1 MNNSIKSIEES
12 KVHCLGDFLNNES
25 QISKYFYDGGVD
37 HMSTPI
43 IEDESKQ
50 YKKNYLSIEWARKI
64 LVAKVIV
71 LSADMPDELNSQIG
85 DCCLAFDKNIILDIN
100 GRTEATIPHRIF

>member
-43 IEDESKQ
+43 IEDESK
-50 YKKNYLSIEWARKI
+50 
-64 LVAKVIV
+64 
-71 LSADMPDELNSQIG
+71 
-85 DCCLAFDKNIILDIN
+85 
-100 GRTEATIPHRIF
+100 